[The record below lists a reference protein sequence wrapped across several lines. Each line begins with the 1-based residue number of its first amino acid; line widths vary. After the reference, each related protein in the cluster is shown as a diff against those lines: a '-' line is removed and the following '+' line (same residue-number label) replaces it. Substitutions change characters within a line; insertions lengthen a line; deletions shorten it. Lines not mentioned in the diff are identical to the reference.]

1 MDVSNGG
8 VIRLAQYWHVLQYY
22 GQCRPI
28 SHLLLYFVCLW
39 TFAAAWALILGNIR
53 VRGWLVNKLRISQH
67 RSDTGKHLTSLFCSL
82 VVQVGMTALTAFLLT
97 DKINDQLSQGFHY
110 SFFAWIARPLPA
122 SLVTVVSFVSSS
134 AYARNAFEIQ
144 RVECAYSCLSVYLQG
159 DVMVRSFR
167 LSESLLPPSDMA
179 KHGLKLL
186 KAGSTLSFITTVAAT
201 VEIMIS
207 FHDARVR
214 LIPLARLFVLSG
226 LRLAANFVLWVGAS
240 ELQPDSFCPS
250 GRNLSSIMAIWALT
264 PCLDH
269 LVRAMFSPEAGNS
282 NNNHSQIELGHVS
295 VRQDSDS
302 EDD

>member
-1 MDVSNGG
+1 
-8 VIRLAQYWHVLQYY
+8 
-22 GQCRPI
+22 
-28 SHLLLYFVCLW
+28 
-39 TFAAAWALILGNIR
+39 
-53 VRGWLVNKLRISQH
+53 
-67 RSDTGKHLTSLFCSL
+67 
-82 VVQVGMTALTAFLLT
+82 
-97 DKINDQLSQGFHY
+97 
-110 SFFAWIARPLPA
+110 
-122 SLVTVVSFVSSS
+122 
-134 AYARNAFEIQ
+134 
-144 RVECAYSCLSVYLQG
+144 
-159 DVMVRSFR
+159 MVRSFR

-226 LRLAANFVLWVGAS
+226 LRLAANFLLWIGAT
-240 ELQPDSFCPS
+240 ELQPNSFCPS

-269 LVRAMFSPEAGNS
+269 LVCAVFPPEAGNS
-282 NNNHSQIELGHVS
+282 KNHSQIELGHVS

-302 EDD
+302 EDE